1 MAKKKSKKV
10 AKGRAAVKRKPSDQA
25 APAEE
30 LGEEALEQV
39 SGGLA
44 LQEAT
49 QMESRKFQR
58 VEAAPR
64 SPRPAKRGEGQ
75 GEGRPACVIAGD
87 LEGAGTLSPTLSR
100 KRERGSEPR
109 PDPLPR
115 AGRESERRLYEGWVR
130 GKLRVPSVRV
140 RS

>member
-58 VEAAPR
+58 
-64 SPRPAKRGEGQ
+64 
-75 GEGRPACVIAGD
+75 
-87 LEGAGTLSPTLSR
+87 
-100 KRERGSEPR
+100 
-109 PDPLPR
+109 
-115 AGRESERRLYEGWVR
+115 
-130 GKLRVPSVRV
+130 
-140 RS
+140 